1 MQHRKNMRTTALYPI
16 PILIEDFF
24 MNHNYAY
31 FSNRSCEYFPCHK
44 GADPDNFNCLFCFCP
59 LYVLGDRCGGQFTYL
74 KNGRKD
80 CSGCIYPHLRQN
92 YNAILARYQELLA
105 LMPPPGKTPSKIHGR
120 SLCDRGFLLLSF
132 TSRTV
137 RTDTRTRWKPR
148 PGSSGTAPP
157 ERTAS
162 PPQPR
167 GP

>member
-1 MQHRKNMRTTALYPI
+1 MQHRKNMRTIVLYDI

-92 YNAILARYQELLA
+92 YHAILGRYQELLA
-105 LMPPPGKTPSKIHGR
+105 LMPPPEKTP
-120 SLCDRGFLLLSF
+120 
-132 TSRTV
+132 
-137 RTDTRTRWKPR
+137 
-148 PGSSGTAPP
+148 
-157 ERTAS
+157 
-162 PPQPR
+162 
-167 GP
+167 

>member
-1 MQHRKNMRTTALYPI
+1 MRTIVLYDI
-16 PILIEDFF
+16 PILIEDFS

-105 LMPPPGKTPSKIHGR
+105 LMPPPENTP
-120 SLCDRGFLLLSF
+120 
-132 TSRTV
+132 
-137 RTDTRTRWKPR
+137 
-148 PGSSGTAPP
+148 
-157 ERTAS
+157 
-162 PPQPR
+162 
-167 GP
+167 

>member
-1 MQHRKNMRTTALYPI
+1 MQHRKNMRTTVLYNI
-16 PILIEDFF
+16 PILIEDFS

-92 YNAILARYQELLA
+92 YNAILGRYRELLA
-105 LMPPPGKTPSKIHGR
+105 LMPPPGKTP
-120 SLCDRGFLLLSF
+120 
-132 TSRTV
+132 
-137 RTDTRTRWKPR
+137 
-148 PGSSGTAPP
+148 
-157 ERTAS
+157 
-162 PPQPR
+162 
-167 GP
+167 